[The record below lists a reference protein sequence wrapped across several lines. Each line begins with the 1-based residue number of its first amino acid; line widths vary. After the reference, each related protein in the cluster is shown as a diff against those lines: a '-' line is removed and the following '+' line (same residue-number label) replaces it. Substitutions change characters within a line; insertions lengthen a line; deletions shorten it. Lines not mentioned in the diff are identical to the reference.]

1 MDDLNTRARV
11 YAIEEGIQILHSHSG
26 KAEKQRAEYITKQS
40 AANPPRYGT
49 KHTY

>member
-11 YAIEEGIQILHSHSG
+11 YAIEESIQILYSHSG
-26 KAEKQRAEYITKQS
+26 KAEKQRAEYVTKQS
-40 AANPPRYGT
+40 TANPSRYGT